1 MLYRPDSRIVL
12 VFAMVSAS
20 VAAVASAAGPPAK
33 KDVKEMRGPLD
44 VHAVWV
50 QQIVDTL
57 DLTDAKRAE
66 IKKVIDEGH
75 AAWRKWFEANHEKV
89 TAHTK
94 AVQDARASGDKASLN
109 EAKKRKKVFMHTAP
123 SIFRHPEP
131 VRNALPDTLRAT
143 FDVRLQEQIK
153 KVHTRKPARTR
164 PQANTS
170 TVRPSISPRI
180 LSSWE

>member
-1 MLYRPDSRIVL
+1 MPYGQNARIVL
-12 VFAMVSAS
+12 VYAMISAGA
-20 VAAVASAAGPPAK
+20 VALASAAGPTVK
-33 KDVKEMRGPLD
+33 KDGKEMRGPLD

-57 DLTDAKRAE
+57 ELADAKRAE
-66 IKKVIDEGH
+66 VKKVIDEGH

-94 AVQDARASGDKASLN
+94 AVQGARATGDKAKLKQ
-109 EAKKRKKVFMHTAP
+109 AQKQKKLFMHTAP

-131 VRNALPDTLRAT
+131 VRNALPETMRRA

-153 KVHTRKPARTR
+153 KVHTRKPAR
-164 PQANTS
+164 PDQQ
-170 TVRPSISPRI
+170 
-180 LSSWE
+180 